1 MALCSGD
8 SQSFIYKEEGEI
20 KCFHPRALLVFHLL
34 TKSGYLLT
42 GHSSSCQTSS
52 LWVEEKRQQAL
63 EVYTSHYRRFPFHW
77 KVRQYLSVQGRTHD
91 LHVVQ
96 HEKQGF
102 SPLMIHDRGKKNSS
116 LAIWKHSWIQ
126 NLSMYTSFGH
136 FGTPHNTCSSL
147 LPGSE
152 WRRAALWWGVLLL
165 LLHFLPLVWHSRSL
179 NYVWTASNI
188 LYHQAPM

>member
-1 MALCSGD
+1 MLPPPS
-8 SQSFIYKEEGEI
+8 SFCIS
-20 KCFHPRALLVFHLL
+20 F
-34 TKSGYLLT
+34 TD
-42 GHSSSCQTSS
+42 
-52 LWVEEKRQQAL
+52 
-63 EVYTSHYRRFPFHW
+63 
-77 KVRQYLSVQGRTHD
+77 KVRLSAYRQLFLLPDLQPPSITQKSERKKKATGVGSLHFSLSKLPFSFNSETISVCPGQWHD
-91 LHVVQ
+91 SHRVQ
-96 HEKQGF
+96 HEKEAF
-102 SPLMIHDRGKKNSS
+102 LHLRSMTGKKNSS
-116 LAIWKHSWIQ
+116 LAIWKYSWIQ

-152 WRRAALWWGVLLL
+152 WRRCCAALWWGVLLL